1 MQDCIFRH
9 KNTIFNLSNLLKGIK
24 LANHYCSASRFDAFL
39 GQFGVMSIWTGLEWI
54 IVKIPD
60 KVGTRASGWSALC
73 IGRQMKIPDISVVIF
88 PDINVV

>member
-39 GQFGVMSIWTGLEWI
+39 GQFGVMSIS
-54 IVKIPD
+54 
-60 KVGTRASGWSALC
+60 GTEPRVRAGGQVPITPWAC
-73 IGRQMKIPDISVVIF
+73 ICPVRLWLFSLPNISVRQ
-88 PDINVV
+88 